1 LNGSAN
7 GQSVKAEA
15 KAADLRNGSLLA
27 GTGEAQR
34 AITIGSQTARQSAD
48 SNVNPS
54 RFVPQGFRRQPYI
67 LTLNHR
73 DAEVEQQEQQAPVS
87 RLAKRKRI
95 AEVMAEANAR
105 QKRLASPQATSPS
118 LPGSALSSNHASPQ
132 PPAESHD
139 HETPAVHAMGSTL
152 IGQTNLTTPAVV
164 HDQQMAGV
172 TEGFT
177 LEKTERAS
185 QLSTVNETSAADY
198 DPTQDMNE
206 DRPDHRLPDK
216 QDNDTV
222 ISGPS
227 ESSVED
233 TQDNDKKEFDMF
245 ADEDDDDDM
254 FAPLSAP
261 RKAHPRTKM
270 APAAGLQH
278 DYDDPDGYLRI
289 IQREVLDGRYSIQTS
304 LGKGVFA
311 SVVLAD
317 DVQTNTKVAIKIA
330 RNNDTMLKAAQH
342 EVQFLT
348 LLQDRDPSGKVPI
361 IRLLHTF
368 THKKHFCLVF
378 ESLESDLRELLKKHG
393 RNTGLDIS
401 AVKVYARQ
409 MFMALHHLEQS
420 EVLHADLKP
429 DNILVH
435 QDNQY
440 IKLCDLGS
448 AMFLK
453 DVTVTDMLVSRFYR
467 APEIMIGMPHSYA
480 IDMWAIG
487 CTLFELYTGR
497 ILFNGQDNN
506 RMLRMIQECRG
517 KIPSRMLKKVVQ
529 PTGHFSLD
537 NTFIGEETNAL
548 TGKIVSKPIHF
559 QQPVHGKDIRS
570 RLAVGMPPLGAVS
583 AKDAELRKLHEDF
596 ADLLD
601 QCLKI
606 DPEQRI
612 KPAQALK
619 HRMFQTPAVVAPTV
633 KAPGI
638 PFLPTSVL
646 KRD

>member
-1 LNGSAN
+1 
-7 GQSVKAEA
+7 
-15 KAADLRNGSLLA
+15 
-27 GTGEAQR
+27 
-34 AITIGSQTARQSAD
+34 
-48 SNVNPS
+48 
-54 RFVPQGFRRQPYI
+54 
-67 LTLNHR
+67 
-73 DAEVEQQEQQAPVS
+73 
-87 RLAKRKRI
+87 
-95 AEVMAEANAR
+95 MAEANAR
-105 QKRLASPQATSPS
+105 QERLTSPLAASPSAPTS
-118 LPGSALSSNHASPQ
+118 AVSSNHPSPQ
-132 PPAESHD
+132 PLNESHD
-139 HETPAVHAMGSTL
+139 EETATDYVKEAMQEANKTTTASVSG
-152 IGQTNLTTPAVV
+152 NDVELTEAS
-164 HDQQMAGV
+164 D
-172 TEGFT
+172 GFT
-177 LEKTERAS
+177 LEKLEG
-185 QLSTVNETSAADY
+185 TVQPSMANETSAADY
-198 DPTQDMNE
+198 DPTKDLNE
-206 DRPDHRLPDK
+206 DRPHHRLPDTS
-216 QDNDTV
+216 DRDIV
-222 ISGPS
+222 IPS
-227 ESSVED
+227 SPEQMGGRRSAPG
-233 TQDNDKKEFDMF
+233 KKEFDMF
-245 ADEDDDDDM
+245 ADEDDDEDM
-254 FAPLSAP
+254 FAPIDVVPKSAA
-261 RKAHPRTKM
+261 RRAV

-311 SVVLAD
+311 SVVLAED
-317 DVQTNTKVAIKIA
+317 LQTDTKVAIKIA

-342 EVQFLT
+342 EVRFLT
-348 LLQDRDPSGKVPI
+348 LLQDRDATGRVPI

-378 ESLESDLRELLKKHG
+378 ESLESDLRELLKRHG

-401 AVKVYARQ
+401 AVRLYARQ
-409 MFMALHHLEQS
+409 MFMALHHLEQA

-448 AMFLK
+448 AMFLR
-453 DVTVTDMLVSRFYR
+453 DATVTDMLVSRFYR

-487 CTLFELYTGR
+487 CTLFELYTGK

-529 PTGHFSLD
+529 PTGHFSAD

-548 TGKIVSKPIHF
+548 TGKVVSKPIHF
-559 QQPVHGKDIRS
+559 AQPIPGKDLKA
-570 RLAVGMPPLGAVS
+570 RLAIGMPLASASS
-583 AKDAELRKLHEDF
+583 AKDLESRRLHEDF

-601 QCLKI
+601 QCLKV
-606 DPEQRI
+606 DPEQRV

-619 HRMFQTPAVVAPTV
+619 HRIFQSSATVAPAA
-633 KAPGI
+633 KAPGL

>member
-1 LNGSAN
+1 
-7 GQSVKAEA
+7 
-15 KAADLRNGSLLA
+15 
-27 GTGEAQR
+27 
-34 AITIGSQTARQSAD
+34 
-48 SNVNPS
+48 
-54 RFVPQGFRRQPYI
+54 
-67 LTLNHR
+67 
-73 DAEVEQQEQQAPVS
+73 
-87 RLAKRKRI
+87 
-95 AEVMAEANAR
+95 MAEANAR
-105 QKRLASPQATSPS
+105 QKRLASPLAASPS
-118 LPGSALSSNHASPQ
+118 APSSAVSSNHPSPQ
-132 PPAESHD
+132 PPVELHGNVAAADHVNEPTQAAEM
-139 HETPAVHAMGSTL
+139 A
-152 IGQTNLTTPAVV
+152 TTTSDRGDNNELPDVS
-164 HDQQMAGV
+164 D
-172 TEGFT
+172 GFT
-177 LEKTERAS
+177 LEKVEGAV
-185 QLSTVNETSAADY
+185 QPSTANETSAADY
-198 DPTQDMNE
+198 DPTKDLNE
-206 DRPDHRLPDK
+206 DRPDHKLPDK
-216 QDNDTV
+216 PNLDVV
-222 ISGPS
+222 ISPS
-227 ESSVED
+227 GQSGGSCLALK
-233 TQDNDKKEFDMF
+233 QKEFDMF
-245 ADEDDDDDM
+245 ADEDDDEDM
-254 FAPLSAP
+254 FAPLGAP
-261 RKAHPRTKM
+261 RNSTARGAV

-289 IQREVLDGRYSIQTS
+289 IQREVLDGRYSIQAS

-311 SVVLAD
+311 SVVLAED
-317 DVQTNTKVAIKIA
+317 LQTDTKVAIKIA

-348 LLQDRDPSGKVPI
+348 LLQDRDLSGRVPI

-378 ESLESDLRELLKKHG
+378 ESLESDLRELLKRHG

-401 AVKVYARQ
+401 AVKIYARQ
-409 MFMALHHLEQS
+409 MFMALHHLEQA

-448 AMFLK
+448 AMFLR
-453 DVTVTDMLVSRFYR
+453 DATVTDMLVSRFYR

-487 CTLFELYTGR
+487 CTLFELYTGK

-529 PTGHFSLD
+529 PSGHFSAD

-548 TGKIVSKPIHF
+548 TGKVVSKPIHF
-559 QQPVHGKDIRS
+559 AQPMPGKDIKA
-570 RLAVGMPPLGAVS
+570 RLAIGMPLASASS
-583 AKDAELRKLHEDF
+583 AKDMESRRLHEDF

-601 QCLKI
+601 QCLKV
-606 DPEQRI
+606 DPEQRM
-612 KPAQALK
+612 KPAHALK
-619 HRMFQTPAVVAPTV
+619 HRLFQSPPANAAPAVKPL
-633 KAPGI
+633 GL

>member
-1 LNGSAN
+1 
-7 GQSVKAEA
+7 
-15 KAADLRNGSLLA
+15 
-27 GTGEAQR
+27 
-34 AITIGSQTARQSAD
+34 
-48 SNVNPS
+48 
-54 RFVPQGFRRQPYI
+54 
-67 LTLNHR
+67 
-73 DAEVEQQEQQAPVS
+73 
-87 RLAKRKRI
+87 LAKRKRI

-105 QKRLASPQATSPS
+105 QKRLASPLAASPS
-118 LPGSALSSNHASPQ
+118 VPSSAVSSNHPSPQ
-132 PPAESHD
+132 PLVELHDNEAAPDHVHDSTQEPETAAAITTGGDD
-139 HETPAVHAMGSTL
+139 HELPDAS
-152 IGQTNLTTPAVV
+152 
-164 HDQQMAGV
+164 D
-172 TEGFT
+172 GFT
-177 LEKTERAS
+177 LEKAKGAVQPVTA
-185 QLSTVNETSAADY
+185 NETSAADY
-198 DPTQDMNE
+198 DPTKDLNE

-216 QDNDTV
+216 PDLNVV
-222 ISGPS
+222 ISPPPEPS
-227 ESSVED
+227 GETSSAPG
-233 TQDNDKKEFDMF
+233 KKEFDMF
-245 ADEDDDDDM
+245 ADEDDDEDM
-254 FAPLSAP
+254 FAPLDAP
-261 RKAHPRTKM
+261 RKSTTRDKI

-304 LGKGVFA
+304 LGRGVFA
-311 SVVLAD
+311 SVVLAED
-317 DVQTNTKVAIKIA
+317 LQNNTKVAIKIA

-348 LLQDRDPSGKVPI
+348 LLQDRDPSGRVPI

-378 ESLESDLRELLKKHG
+378 ESLESDLRELLKRHG

-401 AVKVYARQ
+401 AVKTYARQ
-409 MFMALHHLEQS
+409 MFMALHHLEQA

-453 DVTVTDMLVSRFYR
+453 DATVTDMLVSRFYR

-487 CTLFELYTGR
+487 CTLFELYTGK

-529 PTGHFSLD
+529 PSGHFSAD

-548 TGKIVSKPIHF
+548 TGKVVSKPIHF
-559 QQPVHGKDIRS
+559 AQPIPGKDIKA
-570 RLAVGMPPLGAVS
+570 RLAVGMPLTSASS
-583 AKDAELRKLHEDF
+583 AKDMESRRLHEDF

-601 QCLKI
+601 QCLKV
-606 DPEQRI
+606 DPEQRM
-612 KPAQALK
+612 KPALALK
-619 HRMFQTPAVVAPTV
+619 HRLFQGPATVAPAA
-633 KAPGI
+633 KAPGL
-638 PFLPTSVL
+638 PFLPASVL